1 MRLATLLVFAWTVSA
16 QETPTFQAKVALVQV
31 HAEVIAGDGRVLSGF
46 GKQDFRIFDNGKEQ
60 QILHFSAGED
70 PLDLILLF
78 DTSGSMK
85 PKVQQVAAAAREGV
99 HELRDGDRVAI
110 MTFDTRTRLVLPFT
124 DDLDRVERAI
134 RRDVMGERF
143 GGGTFI
149 QSAVSDAARKFM
161 QEPRTERRRA
171 ILIVTDNMGQRTRRE
186 STVIRE
192 LWEADAL
199 LTALVVSGGPMQTMY
214 RINTILNPSLIALHV
229 GVRGIAAKTGGDF
242 LPSGDPAAGFQES
255 MRRIRNR
262 YSLFYAMPEAK
273 PNTRR
278 LVKVEL
284 ARETARKHAK
294 AKIRARTGYF
304 TPGEGRPAN
313 PR

>member
-1 MRLATLLVFAWTVSA
+1 MRLSSLLVLACTLSA
-16 QETPTFQAKVALVQV
+16 QQTPTFEAKITLVQV
-31 HAEVIAGDGRVLSGF
+31 HAEVVAEDGRVLNGF
-46 GKQDFRIFDNGKEQ
+46 TKEDFRVLDNGKEQ
-60 QILHFSAGED
+60 RIVQFSAGDD

-85 PKVQQVAAAAREGV
+85 PKVQQVAAAAREGIR
-99 HELRDGDRVAI
+99 ELRQGDRVAI
-110 MTFDTRTRLVLPFT
+110 MTFNTRTTLVLPFT
-124 DDLDRVERAI
+124 DDLDHVERAI
-134 RRDVMGERF
+134 RGDVMGERF

-149 QSAVSDAARKFM
+149 QSAVSDAAKKFM
-161 QEPRTERRRA
+161 QQPRTERRRA

-199 LTALVVSGGPMQTMY
+199 LTALIVGGGPMQTMY
-214 RINTILNPSLIALHV
+214 RINTVLNPSLMALHV
-229 GVRGIAAKTGGDF
+229 GVRGIATKTGGDF
-242 LPSGDPAAGFQES
+242 LTSGDPAAGFQES

-262 YSLFYAMPEAK
+262 YSIFYAMPAGK
-273 PNTRR
+273 PKTRR

-284 ARETARKHAK
+284 TREAARQHPK

-304 TPGEGRPAN
+304 TPDDRPAN
-313 PR
+313 